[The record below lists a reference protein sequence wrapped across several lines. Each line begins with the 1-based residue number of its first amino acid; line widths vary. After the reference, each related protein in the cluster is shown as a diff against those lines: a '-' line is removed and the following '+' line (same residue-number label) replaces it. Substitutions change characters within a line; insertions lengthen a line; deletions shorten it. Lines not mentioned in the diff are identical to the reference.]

1 MKRYAVSYIDWFN
14 NDLQTVIIKAETA
27 LDAMKQDF
35 VDRGFELPEEEIS
48 SEEAFKSMCFD
59 CDCMMNAIEI

>member
-1 MKRYAVSYIDWFN
+1 MQKNINYYYGVIQN
-14 NDLQTVIIKAETA
+14 NFSWYTNSDIIKHNI
-27 LDAMKQDF
+27 K
-35 VDRGFELPEEEIS
+35 VIELPEEEIS